1 MDLVGYLFNAIP
13 DEERQLIEAELARR
27 PELRAE
33 LEQLR
38 RNILDPLQSDDD
50 FEPPP
55 GLADQTIAAVHDPVM
70 SAAYRDGFS
79 PNSPIRFFDV
89 AVMCSLLLFGAI
101 LVLPAIASLR
111 GDEGRIVCKDKLR
124 QIGTAMASYQVM
136 ESGEL
141 PTGGPAGPLNHAGV
155 FSLLLQARD
164 LLPEAKVLICPM
176 ADSAV
181 VYVPRLTEYL
191 AAPTGSVVQKLQRKE
206 MGGSYGY
213 SLGHQREG
221 DHVGPAEA
229 GEFAP
234 LLSDRPPRAGE
245 DHKSKN
251 SPNHGGWG
259 QNVLFADGHV
269 QWHGT
274 PFLGRDDFFSN
285 KSGLV
290 GAGHDRSDTC
300 IGVSEAVPYPTSN

>member
-13 DEERQLIEAELARR
+13 EEERQRIESELARR

-38 RNILDPLQSDDD
+38 RQILDPLQWDDD
-50 FEPPP
+50 VEPPP
-55 GLADQTIAAVHDPVM
+55 GLADQTIAAIHDPVM
-70 SAAYRDGFS
+70 SAVVRDSFA
-79 PNSPIRFFDV
+79 PNTPIRFFDV
-89 AVMCSLLLFGAI
+89 AVTCSMLLFGAFLI
-101 LVLPAIASLR
+101 LPAIASLR
-111 GDEGRIVCKDKLR
+111 GDEARLICSDKLR
-124 QIGTAMASYQVM
+124 QIGTALASYQVM
-136 ESGEL
+136 ERGEL
-141 PTGGPAGPLNHAGV
+141 PAGDPAGPLNHAGV

-206 MGGSYGY
+206 MGGSFGY
-213 SLGHQREG
+213 SLGHQVEG
-221 DHVGPAEA
+221 DHVGPSEA
-229 GEFAP
+229 GEYAP
-234 LLSDRPPRAGE
+234 LLSDRPPREGE
-245 DHKSKN
+245 DRKSKN

-274 PFLGRDDFFSN
+274 PYLGRDELFAN
-285 KSGLV
+285 RNGTI
-290 GAGHDRSDTC
+290 GAGLDRTDTC
-300 IGVSEAVPYPTSN
+300 IGVSEAVPYPPSN